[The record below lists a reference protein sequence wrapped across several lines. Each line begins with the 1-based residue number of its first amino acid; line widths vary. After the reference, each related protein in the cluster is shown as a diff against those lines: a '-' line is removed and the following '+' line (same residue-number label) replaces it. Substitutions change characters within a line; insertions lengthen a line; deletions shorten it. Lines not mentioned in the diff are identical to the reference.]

1 MAFRNRDF
9 GSNQRPVYEHD
20 EIEIEYRGIK
30 AKITKN
36 GKVILHKDDG
46 EEFDEIEIPAN
57 LIFKL
62 TNLLNNT
69 RKVKFEDK
77 DKKE

>member
-1 MAFRNRDF
+1 MVFRGRTTNPDERK
-9 GSNQRPVYEHD
+9 VYVHD

-30 AKITKN
+30 AKINKD
-36 GKVILHKDDG
+36 GKVTLRHDDPNSD
-46 EEFDEIEIPAN
+46 EYDEIVVPAN

-69 RKVKFEDK
+69 RKVRFEP
-77 DKKE
+77 KET